1 VLFNGA
7 ALTLVSF
14 NQTQIVA
21 TLPSNLQPGSY
32 KLRVTNSQG
41 SAELDVTY
49 GAAGPQGI
57 PGVPGPAG
65 APGAPGMSI
74 VGPPGPQGIRGAT
87 GPAGAFKVYS
97 SVQQGAQY
105 SIVTLGTA
113 VDFNGTIYVPSADT
127 FVWFPDSY
135 SLCGISTDLNGQPL
149 TDPNG
154 QPLNVC
160 GRVVGYPF
168 AFANG
173 SLFYANSDCTGQ
185 AYYYTLGLGPYSA
198 QTVRW
203 HAPVAGTP
211 GLYTMQVTGDLV
223 GLTMVYGT
231 LQHTVNVDSAG
242 KAVIT
247 GATCSTS
254 PTGWNIQGWSP
265 VTIAPF
271 QGTLPFSIPVAMPLK
286 IAPAQ

>member
-1 VLFNGA
+1 MLFNGA

-113 VDFNGTIYVPSADT
+113 VDFNGTIYVPSA
-127 FVWFPDSY
+127 
-135 SLCGISTDLNGQPL
+135 
-149 TDPNG
+149 
-154 QPLNVC
+154 
-160 GRVVGYPF
+160 
-168 AFANG
+168 
-173 SLFYANSDCTGQ
+173 
-185 AYYYTLGLGPYSA
+185 
-198 QTVRW
+198 
-203 HAPVAGTP
+203 
-211 GLYTMQVTGDLV
+211 
-223 GLTMVYGT
+223 
-231 LQHTVNVDSAG
+231 
-242 KAVIT
+242 AVIT